1 MKVLVLGATG
11 FLGNIVQKV
20 LSATFEVTGTTTSS
34 VPNDSGQ
41 VHFSYSGKDSID
53 KLLARIEPDC
63 VVNCIA
69 LADVDRSEVD
79 PMLASFLNFEL
90 PRDLSVSCQERG
102 IKLIHISTDH
112 FESSIEGLGED
123 ELPNPVNIYG
133 QTKLAG
139 DVAVLENGGAATV
152 LRTNFFARSKL
163 GDKGLIDFVINSYQ
177 TSSRVSGYTNVFFNP
192 VGAHF
197 LAECIEK
204 LITSNH
210 SGILNISSS
219 RLLSK
224 YEFLCLVAE
233 RMQFDKTR
241 IHARNYSEALAAILR
256 PRCMSL
262 NPSRLRAFLGIDLPS
277 IESQLDVELSGT
289 ISLQEDKD
297 GK

>member
-11 FLGNIVQKV
+11 FLGNIVQEV
-20 LSATFEVTGTTTSS
+20 LSATFKVIGTTTSS
-34 VPNDSGQ
+34 VSNNSGQ
-41 VHFSYSGKDSID
+41 IHFSYSGKDSID

-69 LADVDRSEVD
+69 LADVDRAEAD
-79 PMLASFLNFEL
+79 PKLANFLNFEL
-90 PRDLSVSCQERG
+90 PHDLSVSCQERG

-112 FESSIEGLGED
+112 FESSIEGLCED

-139 DVAVLENGGAATV
+139 DIAVLENGGAATV
-152 LRTNFFARSKL
+152 LRTNFFARSKV
-163 GDKGLIDFVINSYQ
+163 GDKGLIDFVINSYK
-177 TSSRVSGYTNVFFNP
+177 TSSRVEGYIDMFFNP

-210 SGILNISSS
+210 RGILNISSS

-241 IHARNYSEALAAILR
+241 INARDYSEAPAAILR

-262 NPSRLRAFLGIDLPS
+262 NPSRLQAFLGIDLPN

-289 ISLQEDKD
+289 ISQQEDKD